1 MFDDTNI
8 YQFYSRF
15 NFALIVENCNAVNY
29 VSEKI
34 YDAWIAGCIPIYLGN
49 NSKGFINLP
58 EDCYI
63 DGKKENLREFI
74 EKLSKEDID
83 KYYDSINQNLENIL
97 DKVSPNRLCKKI
109 VELI

>member
-1 MFDDTNI
+1 MESWPDGAKYEGD
-8 YQFYSRF
+8 
-15 NFALIVENCNAVNY
+15 
-29 VSEKI
+29 
-34 YDAWIAGCIPIYLGN
+34 
-49 NSKGFINLP
+49 
-58 EDCYI
+58 YI